1 MINFQNWV
9 NPSQFSNLNNITG
22 FDEKTGMQNLYD
34 TKGVGG
40 TAAGA
45 DGVTTSAIMGAI
57 EGAGTDTGALGGA
70 IAGGIAGAKAPFQK
84 VFDTAQAKFDA
95 AKSKFDT
102 FSTKVGDATQRIG
115 FDYTSNLDKIEG
127 P

>member
-40 TAAGA
+40 AAGGA
-45 DGVTTSAIMGAI
+45 DGIATSAIMGAI
-57 EGAGTDTGALGGA
+57 EGAGTDTGALGG
-70 IAGGIAGAKAPFQK
+70 GIAGAKAPFLK
-84 VFDTAQAKFDA
+84 VFDTAQAKFDT
-95 AKSKFDT
+95 AKNKFDT
-102 FSTKVGDATQRIG
+102 FTTKVGDAAQRVG

-127 P
+127 Q

>member
-34 TKGVGG
+34 SKGVGG
-40 TAAGA
+40 TGGA
-45 DGVTTSAIMGAI
+45 DGIATSAIMGAI

-70 IAGGIAGAKAPFQK
+70 VAGGIAGAKAPFQK
-84 VFDTAQAKFDA
+84 VFDTAKT
-95 AKSKFDT
+95 KFDT
-102 FSTKVGDATQRIG
+102 FSTKVGDAAQRVG

-127 P
+127 Q